1 MIVVFLDNYFD
12 RGMVVGP
19 SYKKSTP
26 PMTMNEEYNLDPV
39 RVSVDLL
46 LEDISSINEAKNL
59 IEVKLST
66 TISWNESRALYYNLK
81 DDQSKNAL
89 TDQEKKELWVP
100 KLIFQN
106 SKEKLDTTRRNLKY
120 EFSISRRGDLC
131 RGDDTEDVEMFLGK
145 ENPVVMVLSTTLN
158 IKCSFDFEYFPF
170 DTQVIQRHISCKIFF
185 EIRNKYY
192 RHAMSLWWLT
202 ARTRKR

>member
-1 MIVVFLDNYFD
+1 
-12 RGMVVGP
+12 MVVGP

-26 PMTMNEEYNLDPV
+26 PMTMNEDYNLDPV

-66 TISWNESRALYYNLK
+66 TISWNESRALYHNLK

-89 TDQEKKELWVP
+89 TDQEKRELWVP

-106 SKEKLDTTRRNLKY
+106 SKEKLDTTRRNLKS
-120 EFSISRRGDLC
+120 EFSISRRGDLR
-131 RGDDTEDVEMFLGK
+131 RGDITEDVEMFFGK
-145 ENPVVMVLSTTLN
+145 ENPVVMVLSTTIN

-170 DTQVIQRHISCKIFF
+170 DTQVMKRHISCKTFYEF
-185 EIRNKYY
+185 RNKYY
-192 RHAMSLWWLT
+192 RHAISLWWLT